1 MVAKQSNTQKRSLK
15 SQAFFELGIFF
26 AGIILINMIAG
37 FLFFRVDFTK
47 EQRFTLSNASKKLV
61 GNLQDVVYVKVYL
74 DGDFPAGFKRLSNAT
89 KETLDDLRAYAGG
102 NLEYEFINPT
112 ADPDLKVRDE
122 ILQQLLKKGLTPI
135 NVQVSDENGSRQQ
148 IVVPGAIVSYRG
160 KEIAIPLLQSN
171 TVASSADEVLNN
183 SVMNLEFQLV
193 SAIKKASSL
202 QRPKIAFIYGHGELD
217 TIQTA
222 DVIKSL
228 RASYQVDFLYLP
240 ATAPKDLLDY
250 KTLIIAKPQRAFNEG
265 EKFNIDQYIMEG
277 GRVLWLIENL
287 MADMDSLGPDASL
300 MTSTFNL
307 NLEDQLFTYGARI
320 NNDLI
325 QDVQCAPIPVVTGNV
340 GSQTQSDL
348 MPWLFYPIFIPNSL
362 HPVVKNLDGV
372 RSEFANT
379 IDSIQVAGVTKTALL
394 QSSKYTKVL
403 NAPVRVSLNMLSIEP
418 NPLQF
423 NKSSMMAAIA
433 LEGKFNSLYRNRLLS
448 QNDSAQFLTQ
458 SKATR
463 MIVVSDGDIIKNYVS
478 KKDSAAYPLGYD
490 RFTKQTFANKNFIL
504 NAVDYLADD
513 DNIIE
518 ARTKE
523 VKLRTLDKGKIK
535 KQKLNWQIFNILLP
549 NLLIVIV
556 GIVLFYSRKRKYTR

>member
-1 MVAKQSNTQKRSLK
+1 MVEAQKNNKKRSLK
-15 SQAFFELGIFF
+15 SQAFFELSVFI

-47 EQRFTLSNASKKLV
+47 EKRFTLSNASKNLV
-61 GNLQDVVYVKVYL
+61 SNLQDVVYVKVYL
-74 DGDFPAGFKRLSNAT
+74 DGEFPAGFKRLRNAT

-122 ILQQLLKKGLTPI
+122 VLQQLLKKGLTPI
-135 NVQVSDENGSRQQ
+135 NVQVSDENGARQQ
-148 IVVPGAIVSYRG
+148 IVVPGAIVSFRG

-171 TVASSADEVLNN
+171 TVANSADEVLNN

-193 SAIKKASSL
+193 SAIKKATTFD
-202 QRPKIAFIYGHGELD
+202 RPKIAFIYGHGELD
-217 TIQTA
+217 TLQTA

-228 RASYQVDFLYLP
+228 RASYQVDFVYLP
-240 ATAPKDLLDY
+240 ATAPKDLLAY
-250 KTLIIAKPQRAFNEG
+250 KSIIIAKPKTAFNEG
-265 EKFNIDQYIMEG
+265 EKFNIDQYIMQG
-277 GRVLWLIENL
+277 GRVLWMVENL
-287 MADMDSLGPDASL
+287 MADMDSLGKDASM

-348 MPWLFYPIFIPNSL
+348 MPWLFYPIFIPNSS

-372 RSEFANT
+372 RAEFVNT
-379 IDSIQVAGVTKTALL
+379 IDTIQVAGITKTALL

-403 NAPVRVSLNMLSIEP
+403 NAPVRVSLNMLAIEP

-423 NKSSMMAAIA
+423 NKNAMMAAVA
-433 LEGKFNSLYRNRLLS
+433 LEGKFNSLYKNRLVVK
-448 QNDSAQFLTQ
+448 NDSIKFIEQ
-458 SKATR
+458 SKSTR
-463 MIVVSDGDIIKNYVS
+463 MIVVSDGDIIKNYVA
-478 KKDSAAYPLGYD
+478 KKDSAIYPLGYD
-490 RFTKQTFANKNFIL
+490 RFTKQTFANKNFVL
-504 NAVDYLADD
+504 NAIDYLSDD
-513 DNIIE
+513 DNIID

-535 KQKLNWQIFNILLP
+535 KQKLNWQIMNILLP
-549 NLLIVIV
+549 NLLVVLV

>member
-1 MVAKQSNTQKRSLK
+1 MVGAQKNSKKRSLK
-15 SQAFFELGIFF
+15 SQAFFELGVFI

-37 FLFFRVDFTK
+37 FIFFRVDFTK
-47 EQRFTLSNASKKLV
+47 EKRFTLSNASKNLV
-61 GNLQDVVYVKVYL
+61 SNLQDVVYVKVYL
-74 DGDFPAGFKRLSNAT
+74 DGEFPAGFKRLRNAT

-122 ILQQLLKKGLTPI
+122 VLQQLLKKGLTPI
-135 NVQVSDENGSRQQ
+135 NVQVSDENGARQQ
-148 IVVPGAIVSYRG
+148 IVVPGAIVSFRG

-193 SAIKKASSL
+193 SAIKKATTFD
-202 QRPKIAFIYGHGELD
+202 RPKIAFIYGHGELD
-217 TIQTA
+217 TLQTA

-228 RASYQVDFLYLP
+228 RASYQVDFVYLP
-240 ATAPKDLLDY
+240 ATAPKDLLAY
-250 KTLIIAKPQRAFNEG
+250 KSIVIVKPKSAFNEG
-265 EKFNIDQYIMEG
+265 EKFNIDQYIMQG
-277 GRVLWLIENL
+277 GRVLWMVENL
-287 MADMDSLGPDASL
+287 MADMDSLGKDASM
-300 MTSTFNL
+300 MTSTLNL

-348 MPWLFYPIFIPNSL
+348 MPWLFYPIFIPNST

-372 RSEFANT
+372 RAEFANT
-379 IDSIQVAGVTKTALL
+379 IDTIQVAGITKTALL

-403 NAPVRVSLNMLSIEP
+403 NAPVRVSLNMLAIEP

-423 NKSSMMAAIA
+423 NKSAMMAAVA
-433 LEGKFNSLYRNRLLS
+433 LEGKFNSLYKNRLVVK
-448 QNDSAQFLTQ
+448 NDSIKFIEQ
-458 SKATR
+458 SKPTR
-463 MIVVSDGDIIKNYVS
+463 MIVVSDGDIIKNFVA
-478 KKDSAAYPLGYD
+478 KKDSAVYPLGYD

-504 NAVDYLADD
+504 NAIDYLSDD
-513 DNIIE
+513 DNIID

-535 KQKLNWQIFNILLP
+535 KQKLNWQIMNILLP
-549 NLLIVIV
+549 NLLVVLV
-556 GIVLFYSRKRKYTR
+556 GIVLFYARKRKYTR